1 MEKLTHMKTCCII
14 FFNLLFFFGEKIVAT
29 ENQCPNRVFGF
40 VGFVE
45 SEKTTIEASSGDE
58 HPKFTFSSC
67 SHMAGSFPWR
77 LGLES
82 GTTVTVFFVGGLGF
96 D

>member
-1 MEKLTHMKTCCII
+1 MHH
-14 FFNLLFFFGEKIVAT
+14 FFQCVCFFLVKIVAT
-29 ENQCPNRVFGF
+29 ENQCPNRVVLGLL
-40 VGFVE
+40 GFVE

-77 LGLES
+77 LALES
-82 GTTVTVFFVGGLGF
+82 ATGDGVFVGGLGF

>member
-1 MEKLTHMKTCCII
+1 MHH
-14 FFNLLFFFGEKIVAT
+14 FFQSVFLVKIVAT
-29 ENQCPNRVFGF
+29 ENQCPNWCFCLL
-40 VGFVE
+40 GFVE

-77 LGLES
+77 LALES
-82 GTTVTVFFVGGLGF
+82 GTGDGVFCWGVGF